1 MIYYS
6 DKALFVKIAERLCD
20 DILAERYREGDRV
33 PSVREL
39 AAEYE
44 VNTNT
49 ALRAFE
55 VLQRDGILLQQRGI
69 GMLVAKGAK
78 RKILNARK
86 KEFLQREM
94 PEFLHRLDLLGLTID
109 DVCIAWQEYKE
120 QPNIE
125 EKEKNSPPSD
135 ASSS

>member
-1 MIYYS
+1 MIYHNER
-6 DKALFVKIAERLCD
+6 AIFVRIAERICD
-20 DILAERYREGDRV
+20 DILAGKYAEESRV

-55 VLQRDGILLQQRGI
+55 VLQRDDILQQQRGI
-69 GMLVAKGAK
+69 GMQVARGAK

-86 KEFLQREM
+86 KEFLEKEM
-94 PEFLHRLDLLGLTID
+94 PDFLRRLQLVGLSID
-109 DVCIAWQEYKE
+109 DVSQAWQQFLEGK
-120 QPNIE
+120 
-125 EKEKNSPPSD
+125 
-135 ASSS
+135 

>member
-125 EKEKNSPPSD
+125 EKEKNSHPSD

>member
-6 DKALFVKIAERLCD
+6 DKAIFVKIAERLCD
-20 DILAERYREGDRV
+20 DILADRYKEGDRV

-55 VLQRDGILLQQRGI
+55 VMQRDDILVQQRGI
-69 GMLVAKGAK
+69 GMLVAKGAR
-78 RKILNARK
+78 RKILAARK
-86 KEFLQREM
+86 KEFLQKEM
-94 PEFLHRLDLLGLTID
+94 PDFLRRLDLLGLTLD
-109 DVCIAWQEYKE
+109 DVATAWHGYQSK
-120 QPNIE
+120 
-125 EKEKNSPPSD
+125 K
-135 ASSS
+135 A

>member
-1 MIYYS
+1 MIYHS

-20 DILAERYREGDRV
+20 DILCDDILADRYREGDRV

-55 VLQRDGILLQQRGI
+55 VLQRDDILQQQRGI
-69 GMLVAKGAK
+69 GMQVARGAK

-86 KEFLQREM
+86 KEFLEKEM
-94 PEFLHRLDLLGLTID
+94 PDFLRRLQLVGLSID
-109 DVCIAWQEYKE
+109 DVSQAWQQFLEGK
-120 QPNIE
+120 
-125 EKEKNSPPSD
+125 
-135 ASSS
+135 

>member
-6 DKALFVKIAERLCD
+6 DKAIFVKIAERLCD
-20 DILAERYREGDRV
+20 DILADRYKEGDRV

-55 VLQRDGILLQQRGI
+55 VLQRDDILLQQRGI
-69 GMLVAKGAK
+69 GMQVAKGAK
-78 RKILNARK
+78 RKIQAARK
-86 KEFLQREM
+86 KEFLQKEM
-94 PEFLHRLDLLGLTID
+94 PDFLRRLDLLGLTID
-109 DVCIAWQEYKE
+109 DVSEAW
-120 QPNIE
+120 E
-125 EKEKNSPPSD
+125 EFKNSRS
-135 ASSS
+135 

>member
-20 DILAERYREGDRV
+20 DILADRYREGDRV

-55 VLQRDGILLQQRGI
+55 VLQRDDILLQQRGI
-69 GMLVAKGAK
+69 GMQVARGAK

-86 KEFLQREM
+86 KEFMQSEL
-94 PEFLHRLDLLGLTID
+94 PDFLRRLDLLGLSID
-109 DVCIAWQEYKE
+109 DVSQAWQHYLESK
-120 QPNIE
+120 
-125 EKEKNSPPSD
+125 
-135 ASSS
+135 

>member
-6 DKALFVKIAERLCD
+6 DKAIFVKIAERLCD
-20 DILAERYREGDRV
+20 DILSGRYQEGNWV

-55 VLQRDGILLQQRGI
+55 ILQRDDILLQQRGI
-69 GMLVAKGAK
+69 GMLVAKGAQ
-78 RKILNARK
+78 RKIRHARK
-86 KEFLQREM
+86 REFLSKEM
-94 PEFLHRLDLLGLTID
+94 PEFFRRLDLLDLSID
-109 DVCIAWQEYKE
+109 DVAEAWKAYK
-120 QPNIE
+120 QKPNE
-125 EKEKNSPPSD
+125 E
-135 ASSS
+135 

>member
-20 DILAERYREGDRV
+20 DILAERCREGDRV

-125 EKEKNSPPSD
+125 EKEKNSHPSD

>member
-1 MIYYS
+1 MIYHS

-20 DILAERYREGDRV
+20 DILADRYREGDRV

-55 VLQRDGILLQQRGI
+55 VLQRDDILQQQRGV
-69 GMLVAKGAK
+69 GMQVARGAK

-86 KEFLQREM
+86 KEFLEREM
-94 PEFLHRLDLLGLTID
+94 PDFLRRLDLVGLTID
-109 DVCIAWQEYKE
+109 DVSQAWQRFLEGK
-120 QPNIE
+120 
-125 EKEKNSPPSD
+125 
-135 ASSS
+135 

>member
-20 DILAERYREGDRV
+20 DILAGGYREGDRV

-69 GMLVAKGAK
+69 GMEDAVGLIVNGYAKEV
-78 RKILNARK
+78 LNK
-86 KEFLQREM
+86 LPMEFAVEAQKLLQVSLE
-94 PEFLHRLDLLGLTID
+94 GSIG
-109 DVCIAWQEYKE
+109 
-120 QPNIE
+120 
-125 EKEKNSPPSD
+125 
-135 ASSS
+135 

>member
-6 DKALFVKIAERLCD
+6 DKAIFVKIAERLCD
-20 DILAERYREGDRV
+20 DILSGRYQEGSRV

-55 VLQRDGILLQQRGI
+55 ILQREDILLQQRGI
-69 GMLVAKGAK
+69 GMLVAKGAQK
-78 RKILNARK
+78 KIRHVRK
-86 KEFLQREM
+86 KEFLTKEM
-94 PEFLHRLDLLGLTID
+94 PEFFRRLDLLDLSID
-109 DVCIAWQEYKE
+109 DITEAWNEYKR
-120 QPNIE
+120 
-125 EKEKNSPPSD
+125 K
-135 ASSS
+135 

>member
-1 MIYYS
+1 MIYHS

-20 DILAERYREGDRV
+20 DILADRYREGDRV

-44 VNTNT
+44 VNANT

-55 VLQRDGILLQQRGI
+55 VLQRDDILQQQRGV
-69 GMLVAKGAK
+69 GMQVARGAK

-86 KEFLQREM
+86 KEFLEHEM
-94 PEFLHRLDLLGLTID
+94 PDFLRRLQLVGLTID
-109 DVCIAWQEYKE
+109 DVSQAWQQYLE
-120 QPNIE
+120 NR
-125 EKEKNSPPSD
+125 
-135 ASSS
+135 

>member
-1 MIYYS
+1 MIYHS

-20 DILAERYREGDRV
+20 DILSDRYREGDRV

-55 VLQRDGILLQQRGI
+55 VLQRDDILLQQRGI
-69 GMLVAKGAK
+69 GMQVARGAK

-86 KEFLQREM
+86 KEFLQHEL
-94 PEFLHRLDLLGLTID
+94 PDFLRRLDLLGLTID
-109 DVCIAWQEYKE
+109 DVARAWQEYAPLPRRE
-120 QPNIE
+120 G
-125 EKEKNSPPSD
+125 
-135 ASSS
+135 